1 MLGNL
6 LYAYPNNT
14 DEDNLSY
21 VIENLLFPYI
31 RVYICEYKGADQLC
45 GNPTADQ
52 CLFYHHIDS
61 LIPLLPKSQIYSL

>member
-21 VIENLLFPYI
+21 VIENLLFAYI
-31 RVYICEYKGADQLC
+31 YMYGNTKAQVSCVVIPQLISAFVIA
-45 GNPTADQ
+45 T
-52 CLFYHHIDS
+52 
-61 LIPLLPKSQIYSL
+61 